1 MQALSA
7 AILVGGESRRM
18 GYNKAFL
25 KIGQSNLVESIVAR
39 LKTIFPD
46 VFLIGNDPEPYRSL
60 GLPVIADLYK
70 GCGPLGGIHAALVA
84 ANTPYVFITA
94 CDVPF
99 LDVQV
104 VAHMAGKVSGYDVVV
119 PKIRGYLEPL
129 CAIYGKNCL
138 PAIESQLKCGQCKVI
153 ALFSAVRVNYLEQE
167 EIEKLT
173 AVEKAFLNIN
183 TPKDMQKAIS
193 LTKFRDRDI
202 KETY

>member
-70 GCGPLGGIHAALVA
+70 ECGPLGGIHAALVA

-94 CDVPF
+94 CDMPF
-99 LDVQV
+99 LDVQM
-104 VAHMAGKVSGYDVVV
+104 VACMAGKVSGYDVVV

-129 CAIYGKNCL
+129 CAVYGKNCL
-138 PAIESQLKCGQCKVI
+138 PVIESQLKCGQYKVI